1 MISMERPTL
10 ATLPYDD
17 LPAYVELADG
27 ARVLIRAATPAD
39 QEPLRAMFYRL
50 SAESAY
56 FWAFVPAAGRP
67 RWAEILASLAIAEFP
82 AQCALV
88 ACVDG
93 ETVGIARYDRAADSQ
108 EAELGIIIE
117 DRWQSR
123 GLGRLLARQLASIAM
138 CQGIPAFNARVLGE
152 NRRCWRMLGATF
164 AQISV
169 QWYSGEAVARL
180 EGLR

>member
-1 MISMERPTL
+1 MTSLARPTS
-10 ATLPYDD
+10 ATLPCDD
-17 LPAYVELADG
+17 LPTYVQLADG
-27 ARVLIRAATPAD
+27 ANVLIRAATPAD
-39 QEPLRAMFYRL
+39 QEQLRAMFYRL

-82 AQCALV
+82 GQCALV
-88 ACVDG
+88 ACVEG

-123 GLGRLLARQLASIAM
+123 GLGRLLARQLASIAT
-138 CQGIPAFNARVLGE
+138 CQGIPVFNARVLGE
-152 NRRCWRMLGATF
+152 NRRCWRMLGAVF
-164 AQISV
+164 AQITV

>member
-1 MISMERPTL
+1 MTSVARIPTDT
-10 ATLPYDD
+10 APDG
-17 LPAYVELADG
+17 LPARVALADG
-27 ARVLIRAATPAD
+27 AQVLLRAATPEDRD
-39 QEPLRAMFYRL
+39 QLRAMFYRL

-82 AQCALV
+82 QQFALV

-93 ETVGIARYDRAADSQ
+93 ETVGIARYDQAPGSQ
-108 EAELGIIIE
+108 EAELGIVIE

-123 GLGRLLARQLASIAM
+123 GLGRLMARRLASIAA
-138 CQGIPAFNARVLGE
+138 CQGITAFTARVLGE
-152 NRRCWRMLGATF
+152 NRRCWRMLGAVF
-164 AQISV
+164 ARISV
-169 QWYSGEAVARL
+169 QWYSGEGMARL